1 MIKSPIKPQARPL
14 SQNEA
19 RRLAR
24 HGSKSERHIIFL
36 GDLVRNSVRETCA
49 GAAEHVAE
57 HPTWVFDPWS
67 LHSASASAPTPADMR
82 MVSGILTTEEA
93 FQPVRRSCGR
103 LKVPVVYCYLPSNQP
118 HAACDAVDIDEMAAG
133 EMAAEHLWDRG
144 YRQFAFI
151 GSSET
156 PWSKGREK
164 GFERWLAAKGTKPGK
179 HLFSMATLPVDLW
192 GNLVGRNQRLQE
204 LVSALPKPCGV
215 LAANDAI
222 ACFVLHAARHQRC
235 RVPEDLGVV
244 GVDNDPLPNAAAGL
258 AISSVEL
265 PFREVGRQAAR
276 LLGERWRGR
285 TAACSIRLPPIRV
298 VVRASTDAFMTEHP
312 VVRKAQFYIESRRT
326 DWMSVKDVA
335 RAVGTTQVTLGRH
348 FQRELNTTPS
358 DYMRCRRIAHA
369 AERLRQGEAKVYEV
383 AAACGYGS
391 TSYFGR
397 VFKQLT
403 GQRPGSLRHSRP

>member
-1 MIKSPIKPQARPL
+1 MRDMRP
-14 SQNEA
+14 SKDD
-19 RRLAR
+19 R
-24 HGSKSERHIIFL
+24 HKTASAAERQIIFL
-36 GDLVRNSVRETCA
+36 GEPGAYADREVCL
-49 GAAEHVAE
+49 GAAEYAAE

-67 LHSASASAPTPADMR
+67 VQIAPASVPTSADPQL
-82 MVSGILTTEEA
+82 VGGILGTERA
-93 FQPVRRSCGR
+93 VQRLWRGR
-103 LKVPVVYCYLPSNQP
+103 LKAPVVYFLPEEAHP
-118 HAACDAVDIDEMAAG
+118 EGYAVGIDEVAVG
-133 EMAAEHLWDRG
+133 EMAAEHLWGRG

-156 PWSKGREK
+156 AWSRGRGT
-164 GFERWLAAKGTKPGK
+164 GFESWLAAKGTRPGSY
-179 HLFSMATLPVDLW
+179 LFSMATLPVYWSEHLA
-192 GNLVGRNQRLQE
+192 RHNQRLQH
-204 LVSALPKPCGV
+204 LVSKLPKPCGV
-215 LAANDAI
+215 LAANDFI

>member
-1 MIKSPIKPQARPL
+1 MVRDSIRQA
-14 SQNEA
+14 
-19 RRLAR
+19 
-24 HGSKSERHIIFL
+24 
-36 GDLVRNSVRETCA
+36 CA
-49 GAAEHVAE
+49 GAAEHIAG
-57 HPTWVFDPWS
+57 HPSWVFNPWS
-67 LHSASASAPTPADMR
+67 LQAASASAPTPADMQ
-82 MVSGILTTEEA
+82 MVSGILTTEES
-93 FQPVRRSCGR
+93 FQRVRRSCGR
-103 LKVPVVYCYLPSNQP
+103 LNAPVVYFYFMSIERNT
-118 HAACDAVDIDEMAAG
+118 ACDAVSIDDRAVG

-151 GSSET
+151 GSSEAV
-156 PWSKGREK
+156 WSKGREK
-164 GFERWLAAKGTKPGK
+164 GFERWLEAMGTKPRK
-179 HLFSMATLPVDLW
+179 HLFSLATLPVDLSS
-192 GNLVGRNQRLQE
+192 NLVGRNQRLQE
-204 LVSALPKPCGV
+204 LISALPKPCGV

-222 ACFVLHAARHQRC
+222 ACFVLHAARQQRC

-258 AISSVEL
+258 ALSSVEL

-285 TAACSIRLPPIRV
+285 TAACSISLPPVRV

-312 VVRKAQFYIESRRT
+312 LVRKAQSYIESRRGE
-326 DWMSVKDVA
+326 WMSVMDVA
-335 RAVGTTQVTLGRH
+335 RAVGTTHVTLARH

-358 DYMRCRRIAHA
+358 DYLRRRRIAHA
-369 AERLRQGEAKVYEV
+369 SERLRQGEAKVYEV
-383 AAACGYGS
+383 AAACGYSS

>member
-1 MIKSPIKPQARPL
+1 MHPIKNQ
-14 SQNEA
+14 
-19 RRLAR
+19 RRRSAPVA
-24 HGSKSERHIIFL
+24 ERHIIFL
-36 GDLVRNSVRETCA
+36 GDLVRNSVREACA
-49 GAAEHVAE
+49 GAAEHIAE
-57 HPTWVFDPWS
+57 HPSWVFNPWS
-67 LHSASASAPTPADMR
+67 LQAASASAPTPADMQ
-82 MVSGILTTEEA
+82 MVSGILTTEES
-93 FQPVRRSCGR
+93 FQRVRRSCGR
-103 LKVPVVYCYLPSNQP
+103 LKAPVVYFYFMSIEP
-118 HAACDAVDIDEMAAG
+118 HTACDTVSIDDLAVG

-151 GSSET
+151 GSSEAA
-156 PWSKGREK
+156 WSKGREK
-164 GFERWLAAKGTKPGK
+164 GFERWLGAMGTKPGK
-179 HLFSMATLPVDLW
+179 HLFSLPTLPVDLSS
-192 GNLVGRNQRLQE
+192 NLVGRNQTLQE

-215 LAANDAI
+215 MAANDAI
-222 ACFVLHAARHQRC
+222 ACFVLHAARLQRC

-285 TAACSIRLPPIRV
+285 RAACSIRLPPIRV

-326 DWMSVKDVA
+326 EWMSVKDVA

-358 DYMRCRRIAHA
+358 DYLRRRRIAHA
-369 AERLRQGEAKVYEV
+369 SERLRQGEAKVYEV
-383 AAACGYGS
+383 AAACGYSS